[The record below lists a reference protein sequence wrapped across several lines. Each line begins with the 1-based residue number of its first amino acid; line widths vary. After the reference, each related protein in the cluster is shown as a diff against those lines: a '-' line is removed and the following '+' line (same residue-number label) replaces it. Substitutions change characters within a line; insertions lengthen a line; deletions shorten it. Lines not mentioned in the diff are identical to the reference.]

1 MRSKYIAIPMS
12 LCVTAALSLGLPARA
27 LAASPEFARTQEEWA
42 RLRDNVLEYEEI
54 EDLVHEYNTTVLN
67 NEQQYRRDGKKTSE
81 DMVDDL
87 MRQADDFWEAAG
99 EAEDDMNAILNEI
112 NARQAESNAENNVDD
127 STTRYIQYAQTEKN
141 VVVIPTKT
149 VPQGIAAMMAVD
161 PDAPEGDNTSAMT
174 EALSRVATSE
184 ITYAARD
191 SDFDG
196 FDIKQGDYLALV
208 EHQLF
213 GTDQDLDALLDR
225 LANAPAQQDAEFI
238 SIFYGAD
245 VTEEEA
251 QKTADI
257 FSQACPGAE
266 VTLLRGGQPVYYYMI
281 SAE

>member
-141 VVVIPTKT
+141 VVVQAQAVLELRNPPPSASQVLGLKVCAITP
-149 VPQGIAAMMAVD
+149 GI
-161 PDAPEGDNTSAMT
+161 
-174 EALSRVATSE
+174 
-184 ITYAARD
+184 
-191 SDFDG
+191 
-196 FDIKQGDYLALV
+196 
-208 EHQLF
+208 
-213 GTDQDLDALLDR
+213 
-225 LANAPAQQDAEFI
+225 
-238 SIFYGAD
+238 
-245 VTEEEA
+245 
-251 QKTADI
+251 
-257 FSQACPGAE
+257 
-266 VTLLRGGQPVYYYMI
+266 
-281 SAE
+281 